1 MYADPNAM
9 VHTHMQ
15 DRMREAETARVARR
29 VRRETTTDGTASIL
43 LRIRSVR
50 LWAPARLHHA

>member
-15 DRMREAETARVARR
+15 DRMREAETARR

-43 LRIRSVR
+43 VRIRSVR